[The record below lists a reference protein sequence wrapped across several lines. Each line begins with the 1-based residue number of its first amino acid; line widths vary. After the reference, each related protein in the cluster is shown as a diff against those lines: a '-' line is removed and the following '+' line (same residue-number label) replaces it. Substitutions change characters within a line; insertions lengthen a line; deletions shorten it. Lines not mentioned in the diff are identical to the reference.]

1 MIYCPRKNTNGIW
14 RNSDE
19 CVWDG
24 PRFLITVEPLKIHY
38 DYDKDLSTFFSVVL
52 EIRNYSIQDVLNE
65 LAAIKDMADLST
77 NEKLRKA
84 VEIYK
89 FLDGSDYDFVRNFNS
104 VRYVS

>member
-1 MIYCPRKNTNGIW
+1 MVYCPRKNTNGIW
-14 RNSDE
+14 RNLDE

-65 LAAIKDMADLST
+65 LAAIKDMADLPT